1 MYTLYRSLTYIFF
14 LITPIYL
21 KLRLIKN
28 KEHPDRYKEKISV
41 INESRGEGFL
51 VWFHAAS
58 VGETLSIVPLIEE
71 FRNQKK
77 INKILITTITTSSA
91 EVLKKRF
98 SSDSKIIHQF
108 LPFDVPNLINKFLN
122 HWSPNLSIFVESEI
136 WPNLIFEIKKREIPL
151 LLINARISKK
161 SFSNWSL
168 VSNFSKK
175 IFRKF
180 DLCIVANNES
190 ENYLNSLGVKKIKN
204 YGNLKFSISKNIN
217 KKIDLQLSQKLKE
230 RKVWCAASTHQNEEI
245 LCADVHKKLK
255 KIYSD
260 VITTIIPRHISRKNS
275 ILKELS
281 NKNLNVLTRKNE
293 NEIKENTDILLIDSY
308 GETNKYFNLSKFVFL
323 GGSIIKHGGQ
333 NPIEP
338 AMLGCRIYH
347 GRNVSNFSEIYS
359 YLKSMNITTEINN
372 SDELYNCLLDEF
384 KYKKN
389 VDKSIIEKIE
399 KYGEEIHNSVFG
411 DLKEYIKIKL

>member
-122 HWSPNLSIFVESEI
+122 HWSPNLCILVDSEI
-136 WPNLIFEIKKREIPL
+136 WPNLIYYTK
-151 LLINARISKK
+151 
-161 SFSNWSL
+161 
-168 VSNFSKK
+168 KK
-175 IFRKF
+175 IF
-180 DLCIVANNES
+180 
-190 ENYLNSLGVKKIKN
+190 
-204 YGNLKFSISKNIN
+204 
-217 KKIDLQLSQKLKE
+217 
-230 RKVWCAASTHQNEEI
+230 H
-245 LCADVHKKLK
+245 
-255 KIYSD
+255 
-260 VITTIIPRHISRKNS
+260 
-275 ILKELS
+275 
-281 NKNLNVLTRKNE
+281 
-293 NEIKENTDILLIDSY
+293 
-308 GETNKYFNLSKFVFL
+308 
-323 GGSIIKHGGQ
+323 
-333 NPIEP
+333 
-338 AMLGCRIYH
+338 
-347 GRNVSNFSEIYS
+347 
-359 YLKSMNITTEINN
+359 
-372 SDELYNCLLDEF
+372 
-384 KYKKN
+384 
-389 VDKSIIEKIE
+389 
-399 KYGEEIHNSVFG
+399 
-411 DLKEYIKIKL
+411 